1 MFRGQR
7 PFVHGSFSLS
17 FLSLAQSRGSVRGA
31 QGLFQFIVKWEA
43 VHVRHI
49 FHVDLSFQKI
59 GVISHHFHFSWL
71 WSLILLQCT
80 HLDVG
85 QKRSSECISGVPHLS
100 QVSIE
105 EVVHGSVESGGS
117 GLFTKLALIG

>member
-1 MFRGQR
+1 MSGGDAEFIKRRRFLEIVVLGICFEKGFVWTAVGQAVCLFSLWEAVLVFRGQR

-49 FHVDLSFQKI
+49 FTLTCRSRKLVLFPTIFK
-59 GVISHHFHFSWL
+59 FHG
-71 WSLILLQCT
+71 C
-80 HLDVG
+80 G
-85 QKRSSECISGVPHLS
+85 
-100 QVSIE
+100 
-105 EVVHGSVESGGS
+105 
-117 GLFTKLALIG
+117 A